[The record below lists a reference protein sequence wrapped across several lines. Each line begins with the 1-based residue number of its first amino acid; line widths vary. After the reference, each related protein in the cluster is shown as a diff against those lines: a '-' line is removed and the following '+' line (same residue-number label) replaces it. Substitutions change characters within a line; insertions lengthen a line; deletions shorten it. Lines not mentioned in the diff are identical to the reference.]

1 MKIFIPIFVSIVSF
15 SLNAQVSKCDTVSSL
30 NKEII
35 HVLEPF
41 KGKKIDRGECWDVV
55 KFALD
60 KTGASWDGLNDFGQ
74 EYDYKKGCVAPGDVI
89 RFEKVELEWTDEK
102 RITYT
107 ETFYHHYAIVYSVSE
122 DGVLQ
127 IIHQNTG
134 QFGRKVGVSK
144 LDISTMKK
152 GKLFF
157 YRPTIN

>member
-1 MKIFIPIFVSIVSF
+1 MKFIIPIFVFIFPFVAQ
-15 SLNAQVSKCDTVSSL
+15 AQVTKCDTISDL

-35 HVLEPF
+35 RVLEPF

-55 KFALD
+55 KFALN
-60 KTGASWDGLNDFGQ
+60 KTGASWDGLDDFGQ

-89 RFEKVELEWTDEK
+89 RFEKVELEWKDDK
-102 RITYT
+102 GMSYS

-122 DGVLQ
+122 DGVMK

-134 QFGRKVGVSK
+134 QFGRKVGITPFDVSN
-144 LDISTMKK
+144 MKK

-157 YRPTIN
+157 FRPEAN